1 MKNTRNKLR
10 VAIFSALLFLGCSV
24 GAHAQTPVPTPDPVL
39 QACEETADLAKR
51 LTIENTSLKAQLD
64 IANQKIS
71 LRDQQ
76 VGLLTDQIQFYKKIG
91 ENNNQIDVN
100 SQLIIQNLRAQVA
113 DDQVRIK
120 DLDYEN
126 KSLRRS
132 RDFRTVVGFGAG
144 FATGYFTRK

>member
-1 MKNTRNKLR
+1 MY
-10 VAIFSALLFLGCSV
+10 VFSALLFLGCVV
-24 GAHAQTPVPTPDPVL
+24 GVNAQTATPTPDPVL

-51 LTIENTSLKAQLD
+51 VTIERDGLKAQLD
-64 IANQKIS
+64 IANQKIA
-71 LRDQQ
+71 LKDQQ
-76 VGLLTDQIQFYKKIG
+76 VGLLQDQIEFYKKIG
-91 ENNNQIDVN
+91 TNNNQIDVN

-120 DLDYEN
+120 DLEYEN